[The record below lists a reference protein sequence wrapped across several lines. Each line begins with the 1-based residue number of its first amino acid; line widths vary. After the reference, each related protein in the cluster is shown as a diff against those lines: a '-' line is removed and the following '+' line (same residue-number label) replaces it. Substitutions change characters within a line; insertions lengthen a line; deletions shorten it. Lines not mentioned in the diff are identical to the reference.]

1 MIVEGLTLRIAVVI
15 ACIVFLI
22 AVSRQVARG
31 KLLLK
36 YSLLWMTLAV
46 VSILAALFPQP
57 VFAMANFLGFEAPS
71 NFIFLAGLFFL
82 LAICLSLSIIVSK
95 QALRIKTLVQEHA
108 LIAKRLDA
116 LENENDR

>member
-22 AVSRQVARG
+22 AVSRQV
-31 KLLLK
+31 
-36 YSLLWMTLAV
+36 
-46 VSILAALFPQP
+46 
-57 VFAMANFLGFEAPS
+57 
-71 NFIFLAGLFFL
+71 IFLAGLFFL

-116 LENENDR
+116 LENGNDR